1 MIWEKAMWEWEKKWN
16 SLGIRTS
23 VISNVLKFTVNQ
35 FFSFEKL
42 FAFSLP
48 KNLRKKCR
56 LFHKKR
62 LNVLKFTRNLLTNFL
77 HVMNLKLTNFVT
89 SLRGFLKKKKKL
101 FLMFNLHTSHVTYA
115 LKVQVNTVFLMSFD
129 ISVKDSTRRSFDS
142 RIFDRRNLSPYFNT
156 SDSIFVFVF
165 IYLYFVFNIYL
176 PSVTTYKGGS
186 FQRRLI

>member
-16 SLGIRTS
+16 SVGIRTS
-23 VISNVLKFTVNQ
+23 VINNVWTFTVDQ

-48 KNLRKKCR
+48 KNLRKKC

-62 LNVLKFTRNLLTNFL
+62 LNVLKFTRNLLKNFL

-101 FLMFNLHTSHVTYA
+101 FLMFNLHANHVTYA
-115 LKVQVNTVFLMSFD
+115 LKVQVDTVFLMSFD
-129 ISVKDSTRRSFDS
+129 ISVKDSTYRSFDS
-142 RIFDRRNLSPYFNT
+142 RIFDRRNLSPYSNT
-156 SDSIFVFVF
+156 SDS
-165 IYLYFVFNIYL
+165 
-176 PSVTTYKGGS
+176 
-186 FQRRLI
+186 